1 MGSNYSGLTVTWYD
15 ESDGYSTS
23 SDITTDI
30 LALPLFTDTGS
41 GEVNEA
47 ELVVSAKGGKHITS
61 GDKFDKY
68 DRIHITLTDLGSNT
82 YSRYFEIV
90 ELIPSQTKGEGSILT
105 LQCMGIEYHTQVIHY
120 ARRDWFQQAFDTAEH
135 IGDAYESNKGSRQPT
150 LQYHDTAYST
160 SNAYGN
166 DLPKYT
172 NNHYEFGSAED
183 SCYNRWFD
191 MTTLLGG
198 AVTNGGVGDFFEL
211 GFDTPSVNVIDLALF
226 TSGARTWDGNDPS
239 NDASGVVITNT
250 TNINVSEQ
258 EGGILNPTGTKAAAW
273 GSPVHGSLPLG
284 TAKYRAHELEF
295 MYRPTWV
302 SGIDYKVGAKVI
314 DESTGYHYEC
324 RTAHTSGTFAT
335 DLAALKWE
343 EITMY
348 SEFGNTIQYS
358 EWTDDKAKLWANT
371 GADPDSTTTPSSP
384 TNDWATSTP
393 YTIGDLVLS
402 GGNTYVA
409 VQKHT
414 SGTFAADLSANK
426 WEQVDQAL
434 IGNGAAFFDINTTVR
449 DDGIMFRT
457 WVNEVIGD
465 TNYDTISD
473 ATMSSEYGHDDT
485 FERRPVGHR
494 VLNIGTTQLAG
505 ASGTNKDLKGKLYKD
520 AISEWKRSSAAT
532 PDTGVWEVI
541 YEQPDND
548 LDKMQVFDIKDRK
561 IWEWDNGTSKWL
573 DKTTDGVYRNDE
585 NAHQWKSIYNIQGS
599 DPRPITV
606 STRPFNDT
614 ANEWDT
620 NIRSAVEVCYEFDA
634 TGIVSDLIGG
644 VNDTKKGAW
653 LNFGF
658 PFPVSKYNSISE
670 GVGDIYGGGTNEQPK
685 GNLITQPSLLD
696 IQNMTWTS
704 DGKIGFNHTT
714 SEELGPISSIA
725 FNFRLSINDRN
736 FGNPLGGRATIRCWM
751 YDTHDNIRY
760 QDFEIKFTD
769 YIGPGKGFEKINLPI
784 GGFNI
789 YRGRQPLNHF
799 KRVGAAVGGI
809 QVPIQELD
817 NQDVFREHEI
827 KYIGFQ
833 VQDFYDEEGR
843 FTPNNDFM
851 DMDNGTGSFASLG
864 GMIRMAIDSFHFKK
878 VLLAISGQPSV
889 QNIEP
894 QFLQRPNIISYLQ
907 LKNEVNSQ
915 LEIEQFRH
923 KEFNFQTSGNNI
935 FDIRFG
941 DTFFLK
947 NTELI
952 DDADYTESSL
962 GAGDGTA
969 NHTRLVAK
977 RIEYHLTK
985 PTSGPGGIT
994 RSIKGIKRFT
1004 A

>member
-15 ESDGYSTS
+15 ESDGYVTNSN
-23 SDITTDI
+23 ITEDI

-47 ELVVSAKGGKHITS
+47 EVVVSAKGGKHITS

-82 YSRYFEIV
+82 YSRFFEIV

-105 LQCMGIEYHTQVIHY
+105 LRCVGTEYHTQVIHY
-120 ARRDWFQQAFDTAEH
+120 ARRDWFQSAYEVVEH
-135 IGDAYESNKGSRQPT
+135 IGDAYNDNRGSRQPV
-150 LQYHDTAYST
+150 LYFNGTAYST

-183 SCYNRWFD
+183 SCYNRMFD
-191 MTTLLGG
+191 ITTLLGG

-211 GFDTPSVNVIDLALF
+211 GFDTPTVTDIDLAAF
-226 TSGARTWDGNDPS
+226 TSGARTWDGNDPT

-258 EGGILNPTGTKAAAW
+258 EGGILNPTGTKSAAW

-295 MYRPTWV
+295 AYRPKWRTA
-302 SGIDYKVGAKVI
+302 IPYKVGAKVI

-324 RTAHTSGTFAT
+324 IIAHTSGTFAT

-348 SEFGNTIQYS
+348 SEFGNTVQYS
-358 EWTDDKAKLWANT
+358 EWTDDKAKLWANA
-371 GADPDSTTTPSSP
+371 GADPDSVTSIPA
-384 TNDWATSTP
+384 WATSTA
-393 YTIGDLVLS
+393 YTIGDLVTS
-402 GGNTYVA
+402 GGNQYVA

-414 SGTFAADLSANK
+414 SGTFASDLSANK
-426 WEQVDQAL
+426 WEQVDEAL
-434 IGNGAAFFDINTTVR
+434 KGNGAAFFDINTTVR

-465 TNYDTISD
+465 TNYDTIND
-473 ATMSSEYGHDDT
+473 ASLANEYLHNT
-485 FERRPVGHR
+485 TSKNPIGHR
-494 VLNIGTTQLAG
+494 VLNISNSSFAG
-505 ASGTNKDLKGKLYKD
+505 NDPRGKPYIDSVLEYRSNPDSDEDSGEFYVLH
-520 AISEWKRSSAAT
+520 
-532 PDTGVWEVI
+532 
-541 YEQPDND
+541 EQPTSA

-561 IWEWDNGTSKWL
+561 IWEWDDGTSKWL
-573 DKTTDGVYRNDE
+573 DKTTDGIYRNDE
-585 NAHQWKSIYNIQGS
+585 NAHAWKSIYNIQGS

-606 STRPFNDT
+606 STRPFNNT

-634 TGIVSDLIGG
+634 TSILSDLVLGI
-644 VNDTKKGAW
+644 NDTKKGAW

-670 GVGDIYGGGTNEQPK
+670 EVGDVYGGGTNEDNA
-685 GNLITQPSLLD
+685 GANMTMPSLLD
-696 IQNMTWTS
+696 TQNMTWTS

-714 SEELGPISSIA
+714 SEELGPIASMA
-725 FNFRLSINDRN
+725 FNFRLAINSSV
-736 FGNPLGGRATIRCWM
+736 GTKLGGRSTVRCWM
-751 YDTHDNIRY
+751 YDTHDNIVF
-760 QDFEIKFTD
+760 QDFEVKFTD
-769 YIGPGKGFEKINLPI
+769 HIGAGKGFQPVNLAM

-789 YRGRQPLNHF
+789 YRGRQPLNHA
-799 KRVGAAVGGI
+799 KRVGQVAGI
-809 QVPIQELD
+809 TIPIQELD
-817 NQDVFREHEI
+817 NQDVFRFHQI

-843 FTPNNDFM
+843 FTPQNNIM
-851 DMDNGTGSFASLG
+851 DMDNGTGAFASAG
-864 GMIRMAIDSFHFKK
+864 GTIRMAIDGFHFKK
-878 VLLAISGQPSV
+878 VLLAITGQPSV

-894 QFLQRPNIISYLQ
+894 TFLQRPNIISYLQ

-947 NTELI
+947 NTELV